1 MNTMNKKLEYAL
13 MALKYF
19 DDQRLESLQDV
30 IVSAKQIAE
39 MTHAPYE
46 VVARVLQILSS
57 RGILK
62 AEYGTQGGY
71 RLEKNLSQITM
82 HDLIVMIEGLTELA
96 KCLSVDKEC
105 DLSAKCT
112 IISPVQNLNQKV
124 QNFYKSISIA
134 EVLNV

>member
-82 HDLIVMIEGLTELA
+82 HDLIVMIEGSTELA
-96 KCLSVDKEC
+96 KCLNVDKEC
-105 DLSAKCT
+105 DLLPKCT

>member
-1 MNTMNKKLEYAL
+1 MNMMNKKLEYAL

-19 DDQRLESLQDV
+19 DDQRLESLQEV

-82 HDLIVMIEGLTELA
+82 HDLIVMIEGSTELA